1 MIYRHFMKI
10 DNELRSHRQSDQMDT
25 PSAVVGVFVDD
36 EQLMRLFARVYEL
49 GRNDA
54 RRDICASLGVRP

>member
-1 MIYRHFMKI
+1 MICRHFMKVG
-10 DNELRSHRQSDQMDT
+10 NELRSHRQRDQMDA

-49 GRNDA
+49 GREDA
-54 RRDICASLGVRP
+54 RRDICASMGVRP